1 MTEIDQSYRKQSIE
15 NFDVDLPYINLSF
28 FDNLTFIKG
37 ITWIVLISA
46 VFMPFL
52 PPLHRSY
59 NSDWTLPTSLHD
71 YYGQI
76 KDVFYF
82 FAILFGLILVQDV
95 LSNFRTFIDRR
106 LGYKKIGI
114 FEVKAIWNLRAKK
127 FVFLN
132 DAHFFSLTQNDYGF
146 AEIKVGEL
154 VEIERSATHK
164 FMDYQITK

>member
-15 NFDVDLPYINLSF
+15 NFEVDLPY
-28 FDNLTFIKG
+28 
-37 ITWIVLISA
+37 V
-46 VFMPFL
+46 
-52 PPLHRSY
+52 
-59 NSDWTLPTSLHD
+59 
-71 YYGQI
+71 
-76 KDVFYF
+76 
-82 FAILFGLILVQDV
+82 
-95 LSNFRTFIDRR
+95 RTFIDRR

-114 FEVKAIWNLRAKK
+114 FEVKAIWNLGTKK

-132 DAHFFSLTQNDYGF
+132 NAHFFSLNRNDYGF